1 LIRAARKLAAL
12 STRERE
18 MNSTRTA
25 LVVGA
30 NGGIGQAMI
39 EALRRHGWQ
48 IRALVRTAKHDDA
61 QVDWRLGDAM
71 NAADV
76 RAAAE
81 GVQLIVHAVNPP
93 GYRDWQRLVLPMV
106 DNTIAAACAVGAR
119 ILLPGTIYNFGLDAF
134 PTLTETSPQHP
145 HTAKGAIRVAMEQ
158 RLAAAAGRGARVLI
172 LRCGDF
178 FGPHAGNSWF
188 AQGLVQP
195 GKPVRTLRYPGRP
208 EHRHAWAYL
217 PDVAQTAARLLDR
230 EAELADFE
238 VFHFGGYFVDGHELC
253 DTVRRAS
260 GDANVRLGRFPWWLV
275 TLAAPFV
282 VTLKELRKMRYLW
295 RTPIALDDRK
305 LLAVLGDVCYTPLE
319 QALRRTLDG
328 LGCLPRPGATAAQE
342 A

>member
-1 LIRAARKLAAL
+1 
-12 STRERE
+12 
-18 MNSTRTA
+18 MNTTRTA

-39 EALRRHGWQ
+39 EALRRHGWKV
-48 IRALVRTAKHDDA
+48 RALVRTAKHHDA

-106 DNTIAAACAVGAR
+106 DHTIAAAIAVGAR
-119 ILLPGTIYNFGLDAF
+119 ILLPGTIYNFGPDAF

-145 HTAKGAIRVAMEQ
+145 HTAKGAIRVALEQ
-158 RLAAAAGRGARVLI
+158 RLAAAAGQGARVLI

-195 GKPVRTLRYPGRP
+195 GKPVRTLRYPGAP

-230 EAELADFE
+230 EADLADFE

-305 LLAVLGDVCYTPLE
+305 LVGMLGDSCYTPLE
-319 QALRRTLDG
+319 QALRSTLQG
-328 LGCLPRPGATAAQE
+328 LGCLPPAPAMEAAS

>member
-1 LIRAARKLAAL
+1 ME
-12 STRERE
+12 T
-18 MNSTRTA
+18 TRTA
-25 LVVGA
+25 LIVGA

-39 EALRRHGWQ
+39 EALRRHGWA
-48 IRALVRTAKHDDA
+48 IRALVRSAKHDDT

-119 ILLPGTIYNFGLDAF
+119 ILLPGTIYNFGPDAF
-134 PTLTETSPQHP
+134 PRLSESSPQHP
-145 HTAKGAIRVAMEQ
+145 NTAKGAIRVELER
-158 RLAAAAGRGARVLI
+158 RLAAAAERGARVLI

-195 GKPVRTLRYPGRP
+195 GKPVRTLRYPGTP

-230 EAELADFE
+230 EAELAAFE
-238 VFHFGGYFVDGHELC
+238 RFHFGGYFVDGRELC
-253 DTVRRAS
+253 DAVRRAS
-260 GDANVRLGRFPWWLV
+260 GNANVRLGRFPWWLV

-282 VTLKELRKMRYLW
+282 VTLRELRKMRYLW

-305 LLAVLGDVCYTPLE
+305 LVGFLGDDCYTPLE
-319 QALRRTLDG
+319 QAVHRTLDG
-328 LGCLPRPGATAAQE
+328 LGCLPAADAAVPAQ

>member
-1 LIRAARKLAAL
+1 
-12 STRERE
+12 
-18 MNSTRTA
+18 MNTTRTA

-39 EALRRHGWQ
+39 EALRRHGWK
-48 IRALVRTAKHDDA
+48 IRALVRTVKHDDA

-119 ILLPGTIYNFGLDAF
+119 ILLPGTVYNFGPDAF
-134 PTLTETSPQHP
+134 PSLAESSPQHP

-158 RLAAAAGRGARVLI
+158 RLAAAVGQGARVLI

-195 GKPVRTLRYPGRP
+195 GRPVRTLRYPGTP
-208 EHRHAWAYL
+208 AHRHAWAYL
-217 PDVAQTAARLLDR
+217 PDVAETAARLLDR
-230 EAELADFE
+230 EPELAAFE
-238 VFHFGGYFVDGHELC
+238 RFHFGGYFVDGRELG
-253 DTVRRAS
+253 DAVRRAS
-260 GDANVRLGRFPWWLV
+260 GDPNVRLGRFPWWLV
-275 TLAAPFV
+275 TLVSPFM
-282 VTLKELRKMRYLW
+282 VTLSELRKMRYLW

-305 LLAVLGDVCYTPLE
+305 LVGFLGDNCYTPLE

-328 LGCLPRPGATAAQE
+328 LGCLPGAGTMAAQ
-342 A
+342 AA

>member
-1 LIRAARKLAAL
+1 MK
-12 STRERE
+12 
-18 MNSTRTA
+18 STRTA

-39 EALRRHGWQ
+39 EALRCHGWI
-48 IRALVRTAKHDDA
+48 IRALVRTAKHDDP
-61 QVDWRLGDAM
+61 QVDWRIGDAM

-119 ILLPGTIYNFGLDAF
+119 ILLPGTIYNFGPDAF
-134 PTLTETSPQHP
+134 PRLTETSPQHP
-145 HTAKGAIRVAMEQ
+145 TTAKGAIRVELER
-158 RLAAAAGRGARVLI
+158 RLAAAAEQGARVLI

-195 GKPVRTLRYPGRP
+195 GKPVRTLRYPGTP

-217 PDVAQTAARLLDR
+217 PDVAETAARLLDR
-230 EAELADFE
+230 EPELAVFE
-238 VFHFGGYFVDGHELC
+238 RFHFGGYFVDGRELG
-253 DTVRRAS
+253 DAVRRAS
-260 GDANVRLGRFPWWLV
+260 GNPNVRLGRFPWWLV
-275 TLAAPFV
+275 TLAAPFM
-282 VTLKELRKMRYLW
+282 VTLNELRKMRYLW

-305 LLAVLGDVCYTPLE
+305 LVGFLGDDCYTPLE
-319 QALRRTLDG
+319 QAVRRTLDG
-328 LGCLPRPGATAAQE
+328 LGCLPGAGAMAAQ
-342 A
+342 AA

>member
-1 LIRAARKLAAL
+1 ME
-12 STRERE
+12 T
-18 MNSTRTA
+18 TRTA
-25 LVVGA
+25 LIVGA

-39 EALRRHGWQ
+39 EALRRHGWA
-48 IRALVRTAKHDDA
+48 IRALVRSAKHDDP
-61 QVDWRLGDAM
+61 QVEWRIGDAM

-119 ILLPGTIYNFGLDAF
+119 ILLPGTIYNFGPDAF
-134 PTLTETSPQHP
+134 PRLSESSPQHP
-145 HTAKGAIRVAMEQ
+145 NTAKGAIRVELER
-158 RLAAAAGRGARVLI
+158 RLAAAAERGARVLI

-195 GKPVRTLRYPGRP
+195 GKPVRTLRYPGTP

-230 EAELADFE
+230 EAELAHFE
-238 VFHFGGYFVDGHELC
+238 VFHFGGYFVDGRELC
-253 DTVRRAS
+253 DAVRRAS
-260 GDANVRLGRFPWWLV
+260 DNPSVRLGRFPWWLV
-275 TLAAPFV
+275 TLVAPFM
-282 VTLKELRKMRYLW
+282 VTLRELRKMRYLW
-295 RTPIALDDRK
+295 RTPIALDDHK
-305 LLAVLGDVCYTPLE
+305 LVGFLGDSCYTPLE
-319 QALRRTLDG
+319 QAVHRTLDV
-328 LGCLPRPGATAAQE
+328 LGCLPAADAAVPAQ

>member
-1 LIRAARKLAAL
+1 
-12 STRERE
+12 
-18 MNSTRTA
+18 MNTTRTA
-25 LVVGA
+25 LIVGA

-39 EALRRHGWQ
+39 EALRRHGWA
-48 IRALVRTAKHDDA
+48 IRALVRSSKHDDPY
-61 QVDWRLGDAM
+61 VDWRLGDAM
-71 NAADV
+71 NAEDV

-119 ILLPGTIYNFGLDAF
+119 ILLPGTIYNFGPDAF
-134 PTLTETSPQHP
+134 PRLSETSPQHP
-145 HTAKGAIRVAMEQ
+145 TTAKGAIRVELER
-158 RLAAAAGRGARVLI
+158 RLAAAAERGARVLI

-195 GKPVRTLRYPGRP
+195 GKPVRTLCYPGAP

-217 PDVAQTAARLLDR
+217 PDVAQTASRLLERD
-230 EAELADFE
+230 AELADFE
-238 VFHFGGYFVDGHELC
+238 VFHFGGYFVHGRELC
-253 DTVRRAS
+253 DAVRRAS
-260 GDANVRLGRFPWWLV
+260 GNTNVRLGRFPWWLV

-282 VTLKELRKMRYLW
+282 VTLRELRKMRYLW

-305 LLAVLGDVCYTPLE
+305 LVGFLGDDCYTPLE

-328 LGCLPRPGATAAQE
+328 LGCLPAADAAVSAQ